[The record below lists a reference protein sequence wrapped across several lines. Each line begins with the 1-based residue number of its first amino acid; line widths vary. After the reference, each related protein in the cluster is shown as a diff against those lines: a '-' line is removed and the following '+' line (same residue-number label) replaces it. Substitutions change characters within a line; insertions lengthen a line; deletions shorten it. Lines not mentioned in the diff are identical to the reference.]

1 MDRLMSIRLL
11 RPIGL
16 LAAAGVIFLSLFGCS
31 SSPADPA
38 AQPPELGNEASAAV
52 TAANGSDRELVENP
66 AYRQWASFPVGT
78 RVTQRMTTDSAKT
91 PGKTVTTTVLTLI
104 RRTDEEVVVE
114 SQATTAYA
122 DGRIVRNDPQE
133 FRNPRWVPL
142 PPGVK
147 KEDWGRDSGGTEQ
160 GEETLEVLG
169 QTYRC
174 RWHKSRSRTDAGE
187 MIMTTWSSPQMPGGL
202 VRTVSLVP
210 AVEETM
216 TIEIVELFIPPQ

>member
-1 MDRLMSIRLL
+1 MDRLKCIRLF
-11 RPIGL
+11 RPLGL
-16 LAAAGVIFLSLFGCS
+16 WTAAGAMVLSLFGCS

-38 AQPPELGNEASAAV
+38 ARPSEPSKGSSGPAAATV
-52 TAANGSDRELVENP
+52 GSDREMVENP

-91 PGKTVTTTVLTLI
+91 PGKTVTTTVLTLKS
-104 RRTDEEVVVE
+104 RTEEEVIVE

-147 KEDWGRDSGGTEQ
+147 KEDWGREPEGTEQ
-160 GEETLEVLG
+160 GEETLDVLG

-187 MIMTTWSSPQMPGGL
+187 LIMTTWSSPQMPGGL
-202 VRTVSLVP
+202 VKTVSHVP

-216 TIEIVELFIPPQ
+216 TIEIVELFIPPP